1 MKNKAV
7 SELTK
12 EEKEWMDTLAV
23 NHIIA
28 QSDGFQLGYSQ
39 AINDFTDYII
49 DYWQGSDDKPQKSV
63 LDALVDIGVEL
74 GRRKEIAKKNI
85 ETAKEDGYERY
96 YNWEYKEKDKP
107 FKTYVN
113 LFTKDSEEDKEI
125 DGK

>member
-7 SELTK
+7 NELTK
-12 EEKEWMDTLAV
+12 EEKEWMDMLAV
-23 NHIIA
+23 NYVIA

-74 GRRKEIAKKNI
+74 GRRKEVAKKNI
-85 ETAKEDGYERY
+85 EIAKEDGYERY
-96 YNWEYKEKDKP
+96 YNWEYKKKDEP

-113 LFTKDSEEDKEI
+113 LFTKDFEEDKEI
-125 DGK
+125 E